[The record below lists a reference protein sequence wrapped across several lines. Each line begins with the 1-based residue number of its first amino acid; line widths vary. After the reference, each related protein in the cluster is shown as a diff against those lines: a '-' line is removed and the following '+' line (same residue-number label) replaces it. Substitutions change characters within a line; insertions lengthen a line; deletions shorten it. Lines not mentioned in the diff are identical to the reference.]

1 MLGCGMRSFHTVSRN
16 LAEATPSPRNSDPR
30 VERYDVVVVGAGAA
44 GLMCAIEAG
53 KRGRRVL
60 VLEHANKVGK
70 KILISGGGR
79 CNFTNLYATPDSYQ
93 SQNKSFCVSAL
104 TRYTSQEFIALVEKH
119 RIAYHEKKLGQ
130 LFCNGSAKEI
140 VRMLLDEAEA
150 ANVAIR
156 LLCKVTSIQRANGFL
171 IETDMGSVAADSLVA
186 ATGGLSIPQMGAT
199 GFAYA
204 VAQQFGLDVVPTRP
218 GLVPFT
224 TTSRTLEFCRRLAGV
239 SIPCIASCGG
249 ASFAENLLFT
259 HKGISGPAMLQL
271 SSHWQRGEQLHID
284 TLPGFDLL
292 PHLKEQQSARP
303 RAELQTI
310 LSALLP
316 RSFVEAM
323 GETSLPKRAVA
334 QLSPN
339 DLSAIADT
347 LKDWRILPNGTEGY
361 RKAEVTI
368 GGVDTTCLSSKTMG
382 AVEVPGLFF
391 IGEAVDVTGPLGGYN
406 FQWAW
411 ASGYCAGQYV

>member
-1 MLGCGMRSFHTVSRN
+1 MARLG
-16 LAEATPSPRNSDPR
+16 AEAITSSDHSDPDA
-30 VERYDVVVVGAGAA
+30 ELYDVVVIGAGAA

-60 VLEHANKVGK
+60 VLEHANQAGK
-70 KILISGGGR
+70 KVLISGGGR

-93 SQNKSFCVSAL
+93 SQNRSFCVSAL
-104 TRYTSQEFIALVEKH
+104 TRYTPQEFIALVEQRH
-119 RIAYHEKKLGQ
+119 IAYHEKKLGQ

-150 ANVAIR
+150 ARVTIR
-156 LLCKVTSIQRANGFL
+156 LRCKVTSIRRADGFL
-171 IETDMGSVAADSLVA
+171 IDTDLGPVAADSLAV

-204 VAQQFGLDVVPTRP
+204 VARQFGLGVVPTSP

-224 TTSRTLEFCRRLAGV
+224 SSGQALELCRRLAGV
-239 SIPCIASCGG
+239 SIPCTASCEG
-249 ASFAENLLFT
+249 ASFTENLLFT
-259 HKGISGPAMLQL
+259 HRGISGPAILQV
-271 SSHWQRGEQLHID
+271 SSCRQEGEQVRMDL
-284 TLPGFDLL
+284 LPGFDLL
-292 PHLKEQQSARP
+292 THLREQQDARP
-303 RAELQTI
+303 KADLQTI

-316 RSFVEAM
+316 RRFVEAVC
-323 GETSLPKRAVA
+323 ETSLPNLGMA
-334 QLSPN
+334 QLSIK
-339 DLSAIADT
+339 DISAVANT
-347 LKDWRILPNGTEGY
+347 LKDWTILLDGTEGY
-361 RKAEVTI
+361 RKAEVTV
-368 GGVDTTCLSSKTMG
+368 GGVDTNVLSSKTMG
-382 AVEVPGLFF
+382 AVGVPGLFF

>member
-1 MLGCGMRSFHTVSRN
+1 MHNFDPMANGPAAVTTPLQHSDLG
-16 LAEATPSPRNSDPR
+16 

-53 KRGRRVL
+53 TRGRRVL
-60 VLEHANKVGK
+60 VLEHASNVGK

-93 SQNKSFCVSAL
+93 SQNKFFCVSAM
-104 TRYTSQEFIALVEKH
+104 TRYTSQDFIALVEKH
-119 RIAYHEKKLGQ
+119 RIPYHEKKLGQ

-150 ANVAIR
+150 AKVTIR
-156 LLCKVTSIQRANGFL
+156 LQCKVTNIRSANGFL
-171 IETDMGSVAADSLVA
+171 IETDLGSVAADSLAV

-204 VAQQFGLDVVPTRP
+204 VAQQFGLRVTPTRP
-218 GLVPFT
+218 ALVPFT
-224 TTSRTLEFCRRLAGV
+224 SSGRALEFCRRLAGV
-239 SIPCIASCGG
+239 SIPCIASCNG
-249 ASFAENLLFT
+249 ASFTENLLFT
-259 HKGISGPAMLQL
+259 HRGISGPAMLQV
-271 SSHWQRGEQLHID
+271 SSHWQEGEEVHID
-284 TLPGFDLL
+284 LLPGFDPLT
-292 PHLKEQQSARP
+292 HLKEQQAARP
-303 RAELQTI
+303 KAELGSI

-316 RSFVEAM
+316 RSFVQAM
-323 GETSLPKRAVA
+323 CETSLPNRAMG
-334 QLSPN
+334 QLSLQ
-339 DLSAIADT
+339 DLSAIDHT
-347 LKDWRILPNGTEGY
+347 LKDWTISHDGTEGY
-361 RKAEVTI
+361 RKAEVTL
-368 GGVDTTCLSSKTMG
+368 GGVDTTGLSSKTMG
-382 AVEVPGLFF
+382 AIEVPGLFF

>member
-1 MLGCGMRSFHTVSRN
+1 MHTVPRS
-16 LAEATPSPRNSDPR
+16 LVEATASPHNSPRS

-53 KRGRRVL
+53 NRGRSVL

-93 SQNKSFCVSAL
+93 SQNKTFCVSAL
-104 TRYTSQEFIALVEKH
+104 SRYTSQEFIALVEKH
-119 RIAYHEKKLGQ
+119 SIAYHEKKLGQ

-140 VRMLLDEAEA
+140 VRMLLDEAES
-150 ANVAIR
+150 ANVTMR
-156 LLCKVTSIQRANGFL
+156 LPCNVTSSRRANGFL
-171 IETDMGSVAADSLVA
+171 IETDMGSVAADSLVV

-204 VAQQFGLDVVPTRP
+204 AARQFGLNVVPTHS

-224 TTSRTLEFCRRLAGV
+224 TRGRAFEFCRGLAGV
-239 SIPCIASCGG
+239 SIPCIARYGG
-249 ASFAENLLFT
+249 ASFTENLLFT
-259 HKGISGPAMLQL
+259 HKGISGPAILQV
-271 SSHWQRGEQLHID
+271 SSYWRGGEQVHID
-284 TLPGFDLL
+284 MLPGIDLL
-292 PHLKEQQSARP
+292 THLKEQQAARP
-303 RAELQTI
+303 KAELQTI

-316 RSFVEAM
+316 RRFVEAM
-323 GETSLPKRAVA
+323 GETSVPIRAMA
-334 QLSPN
+334 QLSPQ
-339 DLSAIADT
+339 DLSAIAHA
-347 LKDWRILPNGTEGY
+347 LKDWTISPSGTEGY
-361 RKAEVTI
+361 RKAEVTV
-368 GGVDTTCLSSKTMG
+368 GGVDTTGLSSKTMG
-382 AVEVPGLFF
+382 ALEVPGLFF

-411 ASGYCAGQYV
+411 ASGYAAGQYV